1 MWGELEVPS
10 EAADN
15 PWLSS
20 KGESGRI
27 TITVELERD
36 GVAAYEL
43 NAFEEKSPQDVA
55 DRFAELGRRCSKAK
69 PHRTIDCGPFREG
82 TLHTLS
88 NKIGEKACQH
98 PEAEET
104 KLQRQT
110 VETGSPL
117 ASSLFERFGVRR
129 RKSLR
134 EK

>member
-10 EAADN
+10 EAADT
-15 PWLSS
+15 WLSS

-43 NAFEEKSPQDVA
+43 NAFEGKSPQDVA

-69 PHRTIDCGPFREG
+69 PHRTVDCGPFREG
-82 TLHTLS
+82 NLHTLS

-98 PEAEET
+98 PEAEEA
-104 KLQRQT
+104 KLQCET

-117 ASSLFERFGVRR
+117 LSRRFKPFRATIVT
-129 RKSLR
+129 
-134 EK
+134 